1 MNRKT
6 LQRTLAAAAGLSA
19 LALAAALPIRP
30 AHAQDAGGSS
40 TAKGSSKEAMKDV
53 PRLKEKQVVTV
64 TGKEDWSALTGF
76 GADAGM
82 AEMMTQM
89 MVGGSGME
97 HMKMGAMKPG
107 MKMTSMPGMPM
118 GDGAP
123 SDWMPVTVTLAQ
135 NPPVVG
141 DNPLD
146 VLVTDAAGKPMT
158 GLKLMASVAMTSMD
172 MGTAKPKVVEGKDGH
187 YAVTAAF
194 SMKGPWQVT
203 LMTDPKAKKA
213 AALHTALTFD
223 VGSKDKWVSPQAPKA
238 PTEGEAG
245 GWQVVVNTKPEM
257 FKVGMNMLDVTVLD
271 PAGKPVTGAKITSS
285 VAMTS
290 MDMGTAHPKT
300 QEGKNGHYTTAAE
313 FSMKGPWRV
322 SVTVTPPNQK
332 PFTRAFDFAIAK

>member
-1 MNRKT
+1 MKKQA
-6 LQRTLAAAAGLSA
+6 LQRTLGMLAGLSA
-19 LALAAALPIRP
+19 LAFAATLPVRS
-30 AHAQDAGGSS
+30 AHAQDAVGSS
-40 TAKGSSKEAMKDV
+40 TQNAPSKEAMKDV
-53 PRLKEKQVVTV
+53 PRLKEKQILTV

-97 HMKMGAMKPG
+97 HMKMGPMKPG
-107 MKMTSMPGMPM
+107 MKMASMPGMPM
-118 GDGAP
+118 GVGA
-123 SDWMPVTVTLAQ
+123 SSGGMPVTVTLSQ
-135 NPPVVG
+135 NPPIIG
-141 DNPLD
+141 DNTLD
-146 VLVTDAAGKPMT
+146 VLVTDAGGKPMT

-172 MGTAKPKVVEGKDGH
+172 MGTAKPKVTEGKDGH

-203 LMTDPKAKKA
+203 LMTDPKAKKG

-238 PTEGEAG
+238 EAG
-245 GWQVVVNTKPEM
+245 GWQVIINNKSDM
-257 FKVGMNMLDVTVLD
+257 FKVGMNTLDVTVLD
-271 PAGKPVTGAKITSS
+271 PTGKPVTGAKITSS

-290 MDMGTAHPKT
+290 MDMGTAKPKVT
-300 QEGKNGHYTTAAE
+300 EGKNGHYTTAAE

-332 PFTRAFDFAIAK
+332 PFRKDFDFTIAK